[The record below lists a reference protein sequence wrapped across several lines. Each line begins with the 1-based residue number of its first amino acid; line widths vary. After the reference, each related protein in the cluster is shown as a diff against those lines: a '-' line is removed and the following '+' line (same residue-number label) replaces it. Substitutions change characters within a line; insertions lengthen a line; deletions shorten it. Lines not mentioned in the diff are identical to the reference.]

1 MASRKENDELGQK
14 ILNTAQALFNRYGVE
29 EVSMHQVAKTA
40 GIGQGTLYRR
50 YPSKSKICLTLM
62 EAKIDRFFQDLDDY
76 LCSSGEEPVSLRL
89 RTVMYRVILLIN
101 EDLEWLRVVLTS
113 ERLEESK
120 NNLCTNSPFGYLQL
134 QIKSLLEHAAEQR
147 SLKPLDPAFTSLLL
161 VTLPRA
167 DVILHLRDMGY
178 DAEQIAE
185 QYCRSF
191 VDTLFIDSP
200 EK

>member
-1 MASRKENDELGQK
+1 MARRKENDELGQK
-14 ILNTAQALFNRYGVE
+14 ILNTAQHLFNRYGVE

-62 EAKIDRFFQDLDDY
+62 EAKIDRFFQDIDDY
-76 LCSSGEEPVSLRL
+76 LHSSGDEPISLRL

-113 ERLEESK
+113 DRLEESK
-120 NNLCTNSPFGYLQL
+120 NNLCTNSPFSYLQL
-134 QIKSLLEHAAEQR
+134 QIKSLLEHAAEQG